1 MMSRDENDIVDSATS
16 EEEEEEDSQIDSGT
30 EEDEEPLPAGRSYAT
45 LMRRLIADS
54 APQPKRRKL
63 DHGSEPAASQNEDL
77 EDVEDDQVR
86 EDVDQVEEPEEGPE
100 TAIDGLL
107 EDGEEKDSEDASD
120 PFEAHFADP
129 DENLLS
135 RRLKSLQNNQWATQK
150 SLLPKVGRAIFSV
163 PQEDDLRL
171 DSAPATISGPGDLKL
186 KQKMASV
193 ISKQRPSFDSLEK
206 HIAPYIFNYRDV
218 LYCERD
224 LNNSENLQRLVC
236 LHAVNHV
243 FKSVSIL
250 RRVTT

>member
-1 MMSRDENDIVDSATS
+1 MMSRDENDIVDSAASS
-16 EEEEEEDSQIDSGT
+16 EEEQEDSDSQIDSGS

-45 LMRRLIADS
+45 LMQHLIADS
-54 APQPKRRKL
+54 APQIKRRKL
-63 DHGSEPAASQNEDL
+63 DHGSELGAPQNEDL
-77 EDVEDDQVR
+77 EDVEDVEDDQVR
-86 EDVDQVEEPEEGPE
+86 GDVDQVEEPEEGPE

-107 EDGEEKDSEDASD
+107 EDGEENDSEDASD

-150 SLLPKVGRAIFSV
+150 SLLPKVGRLIFSV
-163 PQEDDLRL
+163 PQEDGLRL

-186 KQKMASV
+186 KQKLASV
-193 ISKQRPSFDSLEK
+193 ISKQKPSFDSLEK
-206 HIAPYIFNYRDV
+206 YIAPYIFNYRDV

-224 LNNSENLQRLVC
+224 LNNSQNLQRLVC

-243 FKSVSIL
+243 FK
-250 RRVTT
+250 

>member
-1 MMSRDENDIVDSATS
+1 MIPRDENEIVDSPASS
-16 EEEEEEDSQIDSGT
+16 EVEEEEDDSRIDSGS

-45 LMRRLIADS
+45 LMQRLIADS

-63 DHGSEPAASQNEDL
+63 DHASEMAAPQNEDH
-77 EDVEDDQVR
+77 EDIEGDQVR

-107 EDGEEKDSEDASD
+107 EDEEENDSEDASD

-150 SLLPKVGRAIFSV
+150 SLLPKGGRVIFSV

-186 KQKMASV
+186 KQKLASV

-206 HIAPYIFNYRDV
+206 YIAPYIFNYRDV

-243 FKSVSIL
+243 FK
-250 RRVTT
+250 